1 MDPLLPEALKMC
13 IDAGQASTSMI
24 QRRLSIGYP
33 RAGKI
38 IDQMTEMGYIS
49 AADGAKPRNVYITLT
64 EYYQIFGDKYE

>member
-1 MDPLLPEALKMC
+1 
-13 IDAGQASTSMI
+13 MI